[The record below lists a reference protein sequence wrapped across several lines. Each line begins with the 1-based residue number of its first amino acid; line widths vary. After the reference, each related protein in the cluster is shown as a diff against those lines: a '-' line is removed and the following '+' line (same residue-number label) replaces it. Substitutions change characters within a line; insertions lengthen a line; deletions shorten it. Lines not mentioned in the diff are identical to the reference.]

1 MASAVLEAGLE
12 AVIAATIYGMQ
23 MSQLAACVRL
33 LCDVDEG
40 LHFWLVRNGRYVRA
54 GFWLWTSV
62 LLRAGLGS
70 DVMVGRSQ
78 RE

>member
-1 MASAVLEAGLE
+1 
-12 AVIAATIYGMQ
+12 
-23 MSQLAACVRL
+23 VRL

-70 DVMVGRSQ
+70 DVMVGRS
-78 RE
+78 